1 MTAWQRRN
9 LSNPALQR
17 RLVLRC
23 RRGSLSLSGELSSAA
38 EARYCTAPQHPQAP
52 PQECEWHCWW
62 WTHPGPSQW
71 QYISR
76 FIREVWLRRISY
88 FSSIYLQ
95 PHDRG
100 FQKTS
105 FSAHALHV
113 IWASHS
119 KALSLQSF
127 HSPHAQGNQV
137 TSTFSKR
144 LSRLFDKALQAG
156 AGEKPWDPEPP
167 LNTGA
172 LSGLVSLTA
181 YYTPQER
188 HFLYG
193 HPHPHQQYIRQK
205 HHKDNAIYGC
215 MKMCTICLFQQTL

>member
-38 EARYCTAPQHPQAP
+38 EARYCTAPLHPQAP

-62 WTHPGPSQW
+62 WTHPGASQW

-105 FSAHALHV
+105 FSSWV
-113 IWASHS
+113 RT
-119 KALSLQSF
+119 LS
-127 HSPHAQGNQV
+127 
-137 TSTFSKR
+137 T
-144 LSRLFDKALQAG
+144 
-156 AGEKPWDPEPP
+156 
-167 LNTGA
+167 
-172 LSGLVSLTA
+172 LSGHLTA
-181 YYTPQER
+181 RHYHFNHFTALTPRETRWQ
-188 HFLYG
+188 
-193 HPHPHQQYIRQK
+193 
-205 HHKDNAIYGC
+205 A
-215 MKMCTICLFQQTL
+215 LFQRG